1 MTHPRS
7 FGDTD
12 DRRTARWKVMRRWL
26 VRFSGSM
33 SVALTIVFADQV
45 AKATVAQAD
54 TGAFKPVHNP
64 GFVTGWS
71 PVSTPAVVLISVAV
85 LVGFMMI
92 VGRWAVQIGI
102 PAVIPALIG
111 GGMAAHTLDRI
122 RFGGVRDFIPAHG
135 LIWDLADLAVVTGF
149 VALCAAFVWRT
160 WALHRA
166 GQRVTLVMPTLKASV
181 VPRTE

>member
-1 MTHPRS
+1 
-7 FGDTD
+7 
-12 DRRTARWKVMRRWL
+12 MRRWL

-33 SVALTIVFADQV
+33 SVALTVVFADQV

-54 TGAFKPVHNP
+54 TGAFKPAHNT

-85 LVGFMMI
+85 LVGFLAI
-92 VGRWAVQIGI
+92 VGRWAVQIGV
-102 PAVIPALIG
+102 PPVIPALIG

-135 LIWDLADLAVVTGF
+135 LIWDLADVAVVTGF
-149 VALCAAFVWRT
+149 VLLCVAFVWRSCV
-160 WALHRA
+160 LHRT
-166 GQRVTLVMPTLKASV
+166 GHTITLVMPTLKASV
-181 VPRTE
+181 VPRGK

>member
-1 MTHPRS
+1 
-7 FGDTD
+7 
-12 DRRTARWKVMRRWL
+12 
-26 VRFSGSM
+26 M

-54 TGAFKPVHNP
+54 TGAFKPVHNT

-71 PVSTPAVVLISVAV
+71 PVSTPAVTLISVIV
-85 LVGFMMI
+85 LLGFLAL

-102 PAVIPALIG
+102 APVIPALIG

-135 LIWDLADLAVVTGF
+135 LIWDLADLAVVIGF
-149 VALCAAFVWRT
+149 VSLCIAIAVRVFT
-160 WALHRA
+160 LQRA
-166 GQRVTLVMPTLKASV
+166 GQTVTLRLPTLKASV
-181 VPRTE
+181 VPRVK